1 MKAFSFLLLLGK
13 SNSFNTPLH
22 RISSLIKTKSENV
35 FATDESNYRFIK
47 KYCKV
52 LGKNVE
58 EENISVFFRN
68 YDEYVFLPD
77 RKVFLLKVNN
87 KNSDIF
93 ARVIDYV
100 YGDDDNWKHQYIFL
114 YSEDLEESYTN
125 TIPYF

>member
-1 MKAFSFLLLLGK
+1 MKAFVFLLLLE
-13 SNSFNTPLH
+13 SCNAFNTPLH

-52 LGKNVE
+52 LGKKVE
-58 EENISVFFRN
+58 EENISVFYRN
-68 YDEYVFLPD
+68 YDEYDFLPD

-87 KNSDIF
+87 KNIDVF
-93 ARVIDYV
+93 ERVIDYLW
-100 YGDDDNWKHQYIFL
+100 GDDDNWKHQYIFL
-114 YSEDLEESYTN
+114 YSDGLENSYTN

>member
-1 MKAFSFLLLLGK
+1 MIFFLFLLLLVSCYAYK
-13 SNSFNTPLH
+13 TQLH

-52 LGKNVE
+52 LGKKVE
-58 EENISVFFRN
+58 DENISVFYRN

-87 KNSDIF
+87 KNTDVF
-93 ARVIDYV
+93 EKVIDYV
-100 YGDDDNWKHQYIFL
+100 YGDEDNWKHQ
-114 YSEDLEESYTN
+114 
-125 TIPYF
+125 

>member
-1 MKAFSFLLLLGK
+1 MKAFVFLLLLE
-13 SNSFNTPLH
+13 SCNAFNTPLH

-52 LGKNVE
+52 LGKKVE
-58 EENISVFFRN
+58 EENISVFYRN

-87 KNSDIF
+87 KNIDVF
-93 ARVIDYV
+93 ERVIDYLW
-100 YGDDDNWKHQYIFL
+100 GDDDNWKHQYIFL
-114 YSEDLEESYTN
+114 YSDGLENSYTN

>member
-22 RISSLIKTKSENV
+22 HISSLIKTNSENV

-93 ARVIDYV
+93 TRVIDYV

>member
-1 MKAFSFLLLLGK
+1 MKVYLFLLLLVS
-13 SNSFNTPLH
+13 SNAFNTPLH

-47 KYCKV
+47 KYCKI
-52 LGKNVE
+52 LGKKVE
-58 EENISVFFRN
+58 DENISVFYRN

-87 KNSDIF
+87 KNIDVF
-93 ARVIDYV
+93 ERVIDYLW
-100 YGDDDNWKHQYIFL
+100 GDDDNWKHQYIFL
-114 YSEDLEESYTN
+114 YSDGLEKSYTN

>member
-22 RISSLIKTKSENV
+22 HISSLIKTNSENV
-35 FATDESNYRFIK
+35 FATAESNYRFIK
-47 KYCKV
+47 KYCKT
-52 LGKNVE
+52 LGKKVE

-87 KNSDIF
+87 KNTDVF
-93 ARVIDYV
+93 ERVIDYV

-114 YSEDLEESYTN
+114 YSDGLEKSYTN
-125 TIPYF
+125 AIPYF

>member
-1 MKAFSFLLLLGK
+1 MKVFLFYLLLVSCYAYK
-13 SNSFNTPLH
+13 TQLH

-35 FATDESNYRFIK
+35 FATAESNYRFIK
-47 KYCKV
+47 KYCKT
-52 LGKNVE
+52 LGKKVE

-87 KNSDIF
+87 KNTDVF
-93 ARVIDYV
+93 ERVIDYLW
-100 YGDDDNWKHQYIFL
+100 GDDDNWKHQYIFL
-114 YSEDLEESYTN
+114 YSDGLEKSYMN